1 MSGDFTALKSPE
13 ILFISA
19 MSRKH
24 KPRWHSNGLAG
35 SSGRCA
41 AMGLQSLEGLLLCT
55 LTAVGDRGE
64 GYGHAG
70 KAGSKRPG
78 GGPGNTSGMKRAIE
92 GWWRVRENNR
102 KPEQLHHMEQR
113 RKDWGKRREKKKTEA
128 NVPLKGPAVE
138 VCLDFDIVTG

>member
-13 ILFISA
+13 ILFTSA

-24 KPRWHSNGLAG
+24 KPGWHRNGLAG

-70 KAGSKRPG
+70 EAGSKRLG
-78 GGPGNTSGMKRAIE
+78 GWERLLRNPGNTSGMKRAIE
-92 GWWRVRENNR
+92 G
-102 KPEQLHHMEQR
+102 
-113 RKDWGKRREKKKTEA
+113 
-128 NVPLKGPAVE
+128 
-138 VCLDFDIVTG
+138 